1 MTALAGD
8 PLQESKAL
16 QGRLLVLLAGVFW
29 SLAGLFVRAME
40 SAGDWQVVFY
50 RSLTLV
56 VFLALVLAFRDG
68 RRLPLTLSV
77 AGWTP
82 VLAGFFLSFAFVCFV
97 TSMTRTTVANTLFL
111 LSAAPLLAAFLGW
124 IFLREGV
131 RKATWVAMAV
141 AMLGVGVMVGDGLA
155 QGAPLGD
162 LLALGAALAF
172 ALFTVTLRRKPG
184 VDMLPTTVYAG
195 LFAMLWSG
203 PAALATG
210 QGLVVSTHDLLL
222 CIALGVVQMG
232 CGLIAY
238 IVGARHLGAAEC
250 ALLSL
255 SEVVLGPIWVWWVF
269 SEVPASM
276 TLAGG
281 GILLAALAGNALSG
295 LRRTRPPVGAV

>member
-155 QGAPLGD
+155 QGSPLGD

>member
-29 SLAGLFVRAME
+29 SLAGLFLRAMD

-68 RRLPLTLSV
+68 RRLPQTLSA

-111 LSAAPLLAAFLGW
+111 LSAAPFLAAFLGW

-131 RKATWVAMAV
+131 RRATWVAMAV

-155 QGAPLGD
+155 RGAPLGD

-184 VDMLPTTVYAG
+184 ADMLPTTVYAG

-210 QGLVVSTHDLLL
+210 QGLAVSTHDLLL

-295 LRRTRPPVGAV
+295 LRRRRPPLGAV

>member
-155 QGAPLGD
+155 QGSPLGD

-269 SEVPASM
+269 SEIPASM